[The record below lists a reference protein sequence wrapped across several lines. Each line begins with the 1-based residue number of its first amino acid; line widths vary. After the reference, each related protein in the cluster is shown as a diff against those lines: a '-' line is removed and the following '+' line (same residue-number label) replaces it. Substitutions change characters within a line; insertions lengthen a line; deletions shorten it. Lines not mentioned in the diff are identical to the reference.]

1 MTYPIGAGENA
12 GGDGGQGSNSDGGI
26 NPAWNDVLGIIPSE
40 LHSQV
45 TPHLRNWDQ
54 NFQNKVQTVQSEF
67 EPFKEF
73 KEAGI
78 SPDQIRMGM
87 GLMQALEQNPKQVY
101 DLLAQQFNFG
111 SDNSGQGGSDAP
123 VEDPYEN
130 LPDAVK
136 EKLQNF
142 EAVQKQLD
150 TLTQWAVSQQTMTA
164 EQQEDAALEN
174 LMTGL
179 KQKHGDFDEHYVL
192 SKMQAGQDPE
202 DAIKDYNSFV
212 ERITTEA
219 QRPRAPKIL
228 GSGSIVPG
236 EQALDPKKMDPKQTK
251 DLVVQYLMNSAA
263 QNR

>member
-1 MTYPIGAGENA
+1 MGPDDVNVGDNGQGENS
-12 GGDGGQGSNSDGGI
+12 GGL
-26 NPAWNDVLGIIPSE
+26 NPAWNDMLGIVPEE
-40 LHSQV
+40 LHSQI

-54 NFQNKVQTVQSEF
+54 NFNNKLQSVQSEY

-78 SPDQIRMGM
+78 NPDQLKMGM
-87 GLMQALEQNPKQVY
+87 GLMQAMEQNPKQVY

-111 SDNSGQGGSDAP
+111 ADTSGQGASEEPVDDAFA
-123 VEDPYEN
+123 E

-136 EKLQNF
+136 QKLTMVDTLQ
-142 EAVQKQLD
+142 QQLD
-150 TLTQWAVSQQTMTA
+150 TITQWAVSQQNSTV

-174 LMTGL
+174 LMSGL
-179 KQKHGDFDEHYVL
+179 KTKHGVFDEHYVL
-192 SKMQAGQDPE
+192 SKMQAGMDPE

-212 ERITTEA
+212 EQVRTEA
-219 QRPRAPKIL
+219 QRPKAPKIL

-236 EQALDPKKMDPKQTK
+236 EQALDPKKMNPHQTK
-251 DLVVQYLMNSAA
+251 DLVSQMLAQAAA